1 MKKIAF
7 LLTMVLF
14 VNVTFAQKKKP
25 AATKA
30 VAQKTTSAKLDNLVA
45 EIKGKTFQL
54 TITDK
59 GKPADAIIIKDINEN
74 IVPIDIKLS
83 SFMAS
88 GTKLYLLQWTEK
100 TNTKTDLKTEDIK
113 TVYSVI
119 YEITNKKQVF
129 SNIEKTN
136 NIVEKV
142 FLDKLKNASETQ
154 EKIRREGFVFT
165 LNADGS
171 VSQKNKTQEN
181 KGVYDATKM
190 SFVEAKKK

>member
-1 MKKIAF
+1 MKKIVF
-7 LLTMVLF
+7 LLSIVLF
-14 VNVTFAQKKKP
+14 VNVSFAQKKKP
-25 AATKA
+25 AAKKA
-30 VAQKTTSAKLDNLVA
+30 TTEKTSSTKLDNLSA
-45 EIKGKTFQL
+45 EVKGKTFQL
-54 TITDK
+54 SITEK
-59 GKPADAIIIKDINEN
+59 GKPADAIIVKDINDN
-74 IVPIDIKLS
+74 ILPTDIKLS
-83 SFMAS
+83 SFTAN

-119 YEITNKKQVF
+119 YEIANKKQVF
-129 SNIEKTN
+129 SNTEKTN

-154 EKIRREGFVFT
+154 EKVRREGFVFT

-181 KGVYDATKM
+181 KWVYDAAKID
-190 SFVEAKKK
+190 FVSAKKK